1 MPCFTRESTFLH
13 DLSTTAKSGHSTA
26 QQAAILGNEAGV
38 HLLVL
43 GHLSSRYRDENRVL
57 EEAQRITRT
66 HVWPTKACAFEWFQ
80 EKAICPLFGMIPNRY
95 FAPMQGIFI
104 VIADSSPVFRHGL
117 EQILL
122 KRGND
127 TTVVHAESGE
137 ELQAVLIPNAP
148 DLVIIDCMA
157 PKFSVDDVLACQRV
171 HPGLKML
178 AITAARGQ
186 SIVHALRAGIT
197 SFVKKDCGMEEVLEA
212 IDETS
217 AGGTFFCGQILA
229 AIEADSIPVDD
240 LSPQTHRVTPLYS
253 PTAKLKCSP

>member
-1 MPCFTRESTFLH
+1 
-13 DLSTTAKSGHSTA
+13 
-26 QQAAILGNEAGV
+26 
-38 HLLVL
+38 
-43 GHLSSRYRDENRVL
+43 
-57 EEAQRITRT
+57 
-66 HVWPTKACAFEWFQ
+66 
-80 EKAICPLFGMIPNRY
+80 
-95 FAPMQGIFI
+95 MQGTI

-148 DLVIIDCMA
+148 ELVIIDCMA
-157 PKFSVDDVLACQRV
+157 PKFSVDDVLACKRV
-171 HPGLKML
+171 HSGLKML
-178 AITAARGQ
+178 AITAAHSGQ

-197 SFVKKDCGMEEVLEA
+197 SYVKKDCSMEEVLEA

-240 LSPQTHRVTPLYS
+240 LESADASCDPIVLSNREIEVLTLISEGLTNVQIANKLFLSSHTVNTHRKNIMQKLRVNNTAAMVMYAVKSGFVS
-253 PTAKLKCSP
+253 PNRFLFHQ

>member
-1 MPCFTRESTFLH
+1 MKGT
-13 DLSTTAKSGHSTA
+13 
-26 QQAAILGNEAGV
+26 
-38 HLLVL
+38 
-43 GHLSSRYRDENRVL
+43 
-57 EEAQRITRT
+57 
-66 HVWPTKACAFEWFQ
+66 
-80 EKAICPLFGMIPNRY
+80 
-95 FAPMQGIFI
+95 I

-148 DLVIIDCMA
+148 ELVIIDCMA

-178 AITAARGQ
+178 AITAAHSGQ
-186 SIVHALRAGIT
+186 RIVHALRAGIT
-197 SFVKKDCGMEEVLEA
+197 SYVKKDCSMEEVLEA

-217 AGGTFFCGQILA
+217 AGGTCVCGQSLA

-240 LSPQTHRVTPLYS
+240 LESADASCDPIVLSNREIEVLTLISEGLTNVQIADKLFLSSHTVNTHRKNIMQKLRVNNTAAMVMYAVKSGFVS
-253 PTAKLKCSP
+253 PNRFLFHQ

>member
-1 MPCFTRESTFLH
+1 MKGT
-13 DLSTTAKSGHSTA
+13 
-26 QQAAILGNEAGV
+26 
-38 HLLVL
+38 
-43 GHLSSRYRDENRVL
+43 
-57 EEAQRITRT
+57 
-66 HVWPTKACAFEWFQ
+66 
-80 EKAICPLFGMIPNRY
+80 
-95 FAPMQGIFI
+95 I

-127 TTVVHAESGE
+127 TTVVHAKSGE
-137 ELQAVLIPNAP
+137 ELKAVLIPNAP
-148 DLVIIDCMA
+148 ELVIIDCMA

-178 AITAARGQ
+178 AITAAHSGQ

-197 SFVKKDCGMEEVLEA
+197 SYVKKDCSMEEVLEA

-229 AIEADSIPVDD
+229 AIEAESIPVDD
-240 LSPQTHRVTPLYS
+240 LESADASCDPIVLSNREIEVLTLISEGLTNVQIADKLFLSSHTVNTHRKNIMQKLRVNNTAAMVMYAVKSGFVS
-253 PTAKLKCSP
+253 PNRFLFHQ